1 MWWLECPS
9 RVRDK
14 PAPMHLPQAGTS
26 AMAGEMESLS
36 AKLVGL
42 DFQLMSS
49 DSVCQ
54 SGRVR
59 WLGFDSRV
67 GKAGVASLMMGLPLG
82 QYQQLAPDLIYP
94 VKDADATVKAT
105 LSRLQYICK
114 QELATEGE
122 RVRLASEGDYATNY
136 TDIERI

>member
-59 WLGFDSRV
+59 WLGFDSRA

-82 QYQQLAPDLIYP
+82 QYHR
-94 VKDADATVKAT
+94 VCV
-105 LSRLQYICK
+105 R
-114 QELATEGE
+114 TE
-122 RVRLASEGDYATNY
+122 RAASELDRMN
-136 TDIERI
+136 

>member
-1 MWWLECPS
+1 
-9 RVRDK
+9 
-14 PAPMHLPQAGTS
+14 
-26 AMAGEMESLS
+26 MAGEMESLS

-82 QYQQLAPDLIYP
+82 QYQQLAPDLIHP

-122 RVRLASEGDYATNY
+122 RVRLASEGDYAANY
-136 TDIERI
+136 TERI